1 MDLFLV
7 LTLTISAYTCTA
19 ISPESSSAIPPMS
32 EPSVQLKWNSY
43 DYIIVGG
50 GTAGCPLAATLSQ
63 RFKVLVLERG
73 GFPDPISTRRDSF
86 LLTYE
91 NQLGSNTLV
100 QGFVST
106 DGVRNGRARVLGG
119 GSSINAGFYNR
130 ASPQTIADM
139 GLDGSL
145 ANASFQWV
153 ERIVASFPELGPY
166 QRAFRQ
172 SLLEAGVTPDNG
184 ASYDFQVGT
193 QTGGTN
199 FDSQGFRRPAS
210 ICLFTPIVR
219 TWTFCSTH
227 KLSSS
232 FSKVQSLRVHNVH
245 NVPNRQIQ
253 GFELMECGAL
263 GSPQLLLLSGIGP
276 ADHLTAMGIKVVLN
290 ATGVGQQM
298 RDNPTTRLVI
308 LSPSPV
314 ESSLVQAV
322 GITAAFGTYIE
333 AASGAA
339 AAAIPGAP
347 VEQACFGV
355 HDTIVGDLFASGQL
369 DVRDNPI
376 VTFNYFQNPQDLAT
390 CVAGVN
396 RVEEAVLTN
405 AFRPFVFDIQPLP
418 SGGTVGSPNRRNPA
432 FAPTLN
438 ATIAT
443 YCVTNVA
450 TIWHYHGGCVVGQ
463 VVDSDYRVLGTQGL
477 RVVDG
482 STFVFSPGTNPQ
494 ATVMMLGRYVG
505 VKILADR

>member
-1 MDLFLV
+1 
-7 LTLTISAYTCTA
+7 
-19 ISPESSSAIPPMS
+19 MS

-210 ICLFTPIVR
+210 NLFVYGNRTNLDVLLYAQVELILFKGLRAYGVR
-219 TWTFCSTH
+219 YTDFLGLPHTAL
-227 KLSSS
+227 LSRHPKSE
-232 FSKVQSLRVHNVH
+232 VIL
-245 NVPNRQIQ
+245 
-253 GFELMECGAL
+253 CAGAL

-347 VEQACFGV
+347 VEYILQKAAGPLS
-355 HDTIVGDLFASGQL
+355 VGKLVLGSTN
-369 DVRDNPI
+369 VRDNPI

-463 VVDSDYRVLGTQGL
+463 VVDSDYKVLGTQGL

-494 ATVMMLGRYVG
+494 ATVMMLGRY
-505 VKILADR
+505 